1 MLPNLIEMNLR
12 NYNQQIS
19 YDSVRATR
27 GKEVRAEPVAD
38 LYRRGYVH
46 HFGEFPDL
54 EDELTTWVPGQGR
67 SPNRLDA
74 LVWGISYLTGT
85 TNGKSINVIG
95 W

>member
-1 MLPNLIEMNLR
+1 MNLR
-12 NYNQQIS
+12 NHNKFIS
-19 YDSVRATR
+19 YESVRATR

-46 HFGEFPDL
+46 HVGDFPEL
-54 EDELTTWVPGQGR
+54 EDELTTWVPGEGR

-74 LVWGISYLTGT
+74 LVWGIIYLSGRPEGRPIEKTG
-85 TNGKSINVIG
+85 